1 QALLRVSQCVVP
13 PGCGAGS
20 LRAAFGETRSQV
32 HVLSPRPSEP
42 REHGMQPGTG
52 SPWGRAVLVW
62 GHVVTP
68 IGEGG
73 PARLRPTA
81 TAAAPEARNGCF
93 VNTSSHNLRGHTLPI
108 SV

>member
-1 QALLRVSQCVVP
+1 
-13 PGCGAGS
+13 
-20 LRAAFGETRSQV
+20 
-32 HVLSPRPSEP
+32 
-42 REHGMQPGTG
+42 MQPGTG
-52 SPWGRAVLVW
+52 SPWCRAVLVC

-68 IGEGG
+68 IVERG

-108 SV
+108 SVDRQQLRPSTSLLGARREIGRASCRERGAIAGEEEAWQEEGEL